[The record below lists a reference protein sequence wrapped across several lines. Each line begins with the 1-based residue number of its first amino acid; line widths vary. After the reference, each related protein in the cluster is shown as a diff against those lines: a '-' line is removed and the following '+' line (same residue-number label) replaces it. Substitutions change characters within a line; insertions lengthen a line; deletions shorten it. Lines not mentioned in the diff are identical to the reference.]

1 MILQNIS
8 STLFGKALDRLRD
21 KTLADDETVLW
32 QGQPDP
38 VNGMLTLRV
47 LWLIGLAWLALTYFA
62 YQRGWISGAAEPLT
76 LGGIGLT
83 AGPFVKALY
92 DMQTL
97 YAITDRRAIILR
109 TAWGKQSVY
118 SSPFAIMDR
127 KLDVMNVG
135 RGAGHLNF
143 RSGVS
148 ARLPDSDYNG
158 HYGFRSIRDV
168 ENVRAILE
176 NASRNL
182 RGKEK

>member
-1 MILQNIS
+1 MTLDDIR

-21 KTLADDETVLW
+21 KTLADNESVLW

-38 VNGMLTLRV
+38 VIGMLALRV
-47 LWLIGLAWLALTYFA
+47 LWPIGLVWLILTCMA
-62 YQRGWISGAAEPLT
+62 YQRGWIGEAVVPLG
-76 LGGIGLT
+76 LIGIGLA

-97 YAITDRRAIILR
+97 YVITDRRAIILR
-109 TAWGKQSVY
+109 TAWGKQNIY

-127 KLDVMNVG
+127 KLELLNVG
-135 RGAGHLNF
+135 RGAAHLNF
-143 RSGVS
+143 RSGVT
-148 ARLPDSDYNG
+148 ARLPDADYTG
-158 HYGFRSIRDV
+158 RFGFRSIRDA